1 MYNRSNSIYLVILL
15 AKGQIIC
22 KMDLLILIQFNTMYC
37 TCQPAKKQEAIIF
50 RCICA
55 PHNIALIQ
63 LYVDF
68 YQNMIS
74 LMKVKSIVMTLA
86 TPWKVTQDSRV
97 HYKSICYKKI
107 CSEINLEFIRYGY
120 IQARYTA
127 GCYFVD
133 HIYHVDKVLRD
144 MQI

>member
-37 TCQPAKKQEAIIF
+37 ACQPAKKQEAIIF

-55 PHNIALIQ
+55 PHNIAQIQ

-86 TPWKVTQDSRV
+86 TLWKVTQDSRV
-97 HYKSICYKKI
+97 QYKSICYKKNMFRNKFGVHQVWLHT
-107 CSEINLEFIRYGY
+107 S
-120 IQARYTA
+120 
-127 GCYFVD
+127 
-133 HIYHVDKVLRD
+133 KVNSRMLFRRPHLPC
-144 MQI
+144 

>member
-1 MYNRSNSIYLVILL
+1 
-15 AKGQIIC
+15 
-22 KMDLLILIQFNTMYC
+22 
-37 TCQPAKKQEAIIF
+37 
-50 RCICA
+50 
-55 PHNIALIQ
+55 
-63 LYVDF
+63 
-68 YQNMIS
+68 MIS

-97 HYKSICYKKI
+97 QYKSICYKKI
-107 CSEINLEFIRYGY
+107 CSEINLEFITSY